1 MSRNFL
7 ELDNI
12 DNFPSGVR
20 SVFVNGKRVKK
31 EDIEIERS
39 YREIS
44 STPHDI
50 SNIPDHIKYL
60 PKNKAAEYLGISE
73 STLTRYHIS
82 GKLKWIT
89 RRNRTP
95 IYDRETLD
103 SFKQK

>member
-7 ELDNI
+7 ELDYI

-44 STPHDI
+44 STSHDI

-73 STLTRYHIS
+73 STLTRLS
-82 GKLKWIT
+82 
-89 RRNRTP
+89 
-95 IYDRETLD
+95 
-103 SFKQK
+103 